1 MIIQSDLNDIRVDQ
15 FLALKTNFSRTY
27 IQKLIKEK
35 LVRINDKVIKA
46 SEKVKSGDNI
56 SIDIPPVEELKLV
69 AEDIPIDI
77 IYEDDDLIVVN
88 KPKNMVV
95 HPAPGN
101 YSGTLVNALL
111 YKTKNLS
118 TVNGVVRPG
127 IVHRLDKDTT
137 GLIIVAKN
145 DISHKGLAEQLKNH
159 LVNKTYLALV
169 DGVVKDDMGT
179 IHTMIGRN
187 PKERKKMAVVENGKE
202 AVTTYNVIERLNG
215 YTFLKLNIKTGR
227 THQIRVHLAYI
238 GHPIV
243 GDKLY
248 GKKKNEFGINGQ
260 LLHAHK
266 IGFIHPAYGR
276 YMEFSAPL
284 PEHFTDVLKKL
295 GSKKL
300 SDFDK

>member
-248 GKKKNEFGINGQ
+248 GKKKMNLVLMANFFMHIK
-260 LLHAHK
+260 LDLFILHMGDIWNLVPHCRN
-266 IGFIHPAYGR
+266 ISRMY
-276 YMEFSAPL
+276 
-284 PEHFTDVLKKL
+284 
-295 GSKKL
+295 
-300 SDFDK
+300 

>member
-248 GKKKNEFGINGQ
+248 GKKKIEFGINGQ